1 MSTNWTLLA
10 GSANNRNASNRVV
23 LMVMKSE
30 RHRTMVH
37 HADTAGV
44 RKNGKGAPKGAPY
57 H

>member
-1 MSTNWTLLA
+1 M
-10 GSANNRNASNRVV
+10 
-23 LMVMKSE
+23 LMIMKSE

-44 RKNGKGAPKGAPY
+44 RKNGKGAPKGALC